1 MSAQDSPTPLWVNRL
16 IHPLFILSPVLD
28 NLEMEALTGISMRAR
43 FVTLSGSLLA
53 AFTVV
58 AASIGVGQAQ
68 ERSGPKEATP
78 LVTASIPMPR
88 KPAVP
93 EAKLPAKDLFAAK
106 QLPSLGKAMAIGYYP
121 RGCLQ
126 GGVELPP
133 DGQNWQGV
141 RLSRKPNWGHPEM
154 INFLERCVPLP
165 AKATGWKGILIG
177 DMAQPRGGPLPY
189 GHTSHQIG
197 LDVDIWFM
205 PMPDHTLVPKEREDT
220 IATSLITAD
229 KLRVNPRTRTPAD
242 AAFISTAAVQAEVGR
257 GFAN

>member
-1 MSAQDSPTPLWVNRL
+1 MSAQIDSPTPLWVNRL

-43 FVTLSGSLLA
+43 FVTLSGSLVA

-58 AASIGVGQAQ
+58 AASIDVGQAQ

-106 QLPSLGKAMAIGYYP
+106 QLPSLGKAIAIGYCP

-133 DGQNWQGV
+133 DGQNWQV
-141 RLSRKPNWGHPEM
+141 MRLSRNRNWGHPEL
-154 INFLERCVPLP
+154 INFLERFAPLP
-165 AKATGWKGILIG
+165 AKATGWEG
-177 DMAQPRGGPLPY
+177 DLHRGQGAPRGGAPPY
-189 GHTSHQIG
+189 GHTRPH
-197 LDVDIWFM
+197 
-205 PMPDHTLVPKEREDT
+205 
-220 IATSLITAD
+220 
-229 KLRVNPRTRTPAD
+229 
-242 AAFISTAAVQAEVGR
+242 
-257 GFAN
+257 